1 MLRFACVGARPEP
14 YAAGPALLFRL
25 RIDAPGDR
33 PVHSIALRC
42 QIRIEP
48 RGREYTPTEQARLG
62 DLFGEPSRWGETLNP
77 LQLATV
83 GLTVRGFTGETEA
96 DVPVPLTYD
105 LDIAA
110 TKYFHGLEPGDSRDV
125 PLLLL
130 FSGTVYHSGAGTGI
144 QLGLVD
150 WHAEAPFRLPVAT
163 WRAAMDEHHPG
174 GGWVRLQRS
183 TLDALLAYRSAH
195 AIPTWDDTVEH
206 LLKEAE
212 GEGASQRAPAS
223 EERTEHRSR
232 PSDTAA
238 EGEGASQRAPA
249 SEE

>member
-1 MLRFACVGARPEP
+1 MLRFTCVGARPEP
-14 YAAGPALLFRL
+14 FAAGPALLFRL
-25 RIDAPGDR
+25 RIDAPEDR

-48 RGREYTPTEQARLG
+48 RGRAYTPAEQARLG

-83 GLTVRGFTGETEA
+83 GLTVRGFTGSTEV

-110 TKYFHGLEPGDSRDV
+110 TKYFHGLEADGSGSARDV

-130 FSGTVYHSGAGTGI
+130 FSGTVYHSGAGSGI

-150 WHAEAPFRLPVAT
+150 WHAEAQFRLPVAT
-163 WRAAMDEHHPG
+163 WRAAMDEHYPG
-174 GGWVRLQRS
+174 GGWVRLHRS

-195 AIPTWDDTVEH
+195 AIPTWDDTVER
-206 LLKEAE
+206 LLKEVASS
-212 GEGASQRAPAS
+212 GPPAPGASQRAPAS
-223 EERTEHRSR
+223 EEG
-232 PSDTAA
+232 P
-238 EGEGASQRAPA
+238 P
-249 SEE
+249 